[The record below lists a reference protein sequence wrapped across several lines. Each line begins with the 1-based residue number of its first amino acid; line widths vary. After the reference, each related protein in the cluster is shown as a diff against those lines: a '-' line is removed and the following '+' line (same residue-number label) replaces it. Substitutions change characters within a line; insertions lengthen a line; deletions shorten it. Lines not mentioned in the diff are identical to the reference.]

1 MSRSSDTPGVR
12 LDPGLVLYVGFD
24 AEAPG
29 ELAWPALAALE
40 AADAVLYDGGAEPP
54 TLELIPRRCFVEAVS
69 PAAGEEAAAARANK
83 LAGEGWRVV
92 RLVAGDPATRRRRRP
107 AKSRASLPSASASG
121 PSPAPASHRSR
132 SRCRRP
138 SRPPSTGSPG
148 KPL

>member
-69 PAAGEEAAAARANK
+69 PAAGEDAAVARAKK

-92 RLVAGDPATRRRRRP
+92 RLVAGDPATAAAGELARLAALGVRVRTL
-107 AKSRASLPSASASG
+107 AG
-121 PSPAPASHRSR
+121 TGVAPLS
-132 SRCRRP
+132 
-138 SRPPSTGSPG
+138 
-148 KPL
+148 KPLPQAFSTALNGLAG